1 MLDAT
6 RLQIFR
12 QLSASPERAFQV
24 VYDVERFPDFMP
36 NISAATVLESTPER
50 RVVAWEM
57 EIDGAPLEWTEEITY
72 SHAALRTSFR
82 ALTGVFDR
90 FDGHWQVSAEGAG
103 SRVDLLIEYD
113 LGVPEIQEIIGPI
126 LKVRLTENLE
136 AMLENIETRVRGA

>member
-1 MLDAT
+1 MAEAT
-6 RLQIFR
+6 RLEVFR
-12 QLSASPERAFQV
+12 QLSASPEVAFQV

-36 NISAATVLESTPER
+36 NITSATVLETSPER

-57 EIDGAPLEWTEEITY
+57 AIDGVPLEWTEEITY
-72 SHAALRTSFR
+72 ERRALRTTFC
-82 ALTGVFDR
+82 ALTGVFER

-113 LGVPEIQEIIGPI
+113 LGVREIQEIIGPI

-136 AMLENIETRVRGA
+136 NMLENIETRVASA